1 MKIPVTPPQFKD
13 EIDSWGE
20 DAADNIELLMNPDV
34 GTTDHKGRYLHWDRL
49 RHITPPEGYN
59 EKLYWFAIK
68 SARNKISKK
77 LAFVDKVGSPFKY
90 GMSDG
95 VMRDILWISENGT
108 GAMTA
113 DGGIT
118 DVRTKQTY
126 LINSLIEEAINSS
139 QLEGA
144 TTTRRVAK
152 EMIRT
157 GRKPKDHSEKMVI
170 NNHTAMIFIRD
181 IKEDKLTPSIIFEL
195 HKILTEGVLEEGDE
209 NKSGVFRATK
219 DDICVFS
226 KDDELLHA
234 PPKASELKDRL
245 QMICDFANK
254 VGEDDTVYIPPII
267 RGIII
272 HFMIG
277 YDHPFVDG
285 NGRTA
290 RALFYWLMVKE
301 GYWLMEYISI
311 SRVIKK
317 APAKYMYAYLHT
329 ETDENDMTYFIIHQ
343 LEVIKEAVKDLHA
356 YFITKTNQLKEA
368 EGALENCSLKGKL
381 NFRQLSILKNAL
393 KNPGAE
399 YTIKSHQS
407 SHGVTYQTA
416 RTDLLK
422 LADEY
427 SLLKKYKVGKADV
440 FLAPP
445 DLKDHLGPYR

>member
-1 MKIPVTPPQFKD
+1 MKIPVAPPIFK
-13 EIDSWGE
+13 EELDSWGE
-20 DAADNIELLMNPDV
+20 DVVDKIDLLMNPEI
-34 GTTDHKGRYLHWDRL
+34 GTTDYKGRYLHWDKL
-49 RHITPPEGYN
+49 RHITPPDGYTS
-59 EKLYWFAIK
+59 KMYWLAIRW
-68 SARNKISKK
+68 AR
-77 LAFVDKVGSPFKY
+77 DKVSKALTFLDKNGSQFKY
-90 GMSDG
+90 AMPDC
-95 VMRDILWISENGT
+95 VMRDILWVSENGT
-108 GAMTA
+108 GAISTDA
-113 DGGIT
+113 RIT
-118 DVRTKQTY
+118 DAKTKQTY

-157 GRKPKDHSEKMVI
+157 GRKPKDHSEKMI
-170 NNHTAMIFIRD
+170 LNNHNAMMFIR
-181 IKEDKLTPSIIFEL
+181 ELREYELTPSIIFEL
-195 HKILTEGVLEEGDE
+195 HKILTDGTMSEED
-209 NKSGVFRATK
+209 KDKVGVFRDSE

-226 KDDELLHA
+226 KEDELLHV
-234 PPKASELKDRL
+234 PPKAEELEKRL
-245 QMICDFANK
+245 QLVCDFANK
-254 VGEDDTVYIPPII
+254 AGEDESMYIPPII

-329 ETDENDMTYFIIHQ
+329 ETDANDITYFIVHQ
-343 LEVIKEAVKDLHA
+343 LEVIKEAVNDLHA
-356 YFITKTNQLKEA
+356 YLITKSNQQREA
-368 EGALENCSLKGKL
+368 EKALENSPLKGKL
-381 NFRQLSILKNAL
+381 NFRQLSILRNAL

-399 YTIKSHQS
+399 YTIRSHQS

-422 LADEY
+422 LADTF
-427 SLLKKYKVGKADV
+427 SLLKKYKVGKTDV

-445 DLKDHLGPYR
+445 DLKGHLESYK

>member
-1 MKIPVTPPQFKD
+1 MKIPVTPPSFKT
-13 EIDSWGE
+13 ELKSWG
-20 DAADNIELLMNPDV
+20 DNTSANIDLLMNPEV
-34 GTTDHKGRYLHWDRL
+34 GMTDDKGRYLHWDKL
-49 RHITPPEGYN
+49 RHLTPPKGYS
-59 EKLYWFAIK
+59 EKLYWLAIRW
-68 SARNKISKK
+68 ARNKISKP
-77 LAFVDKVGSPFKY
+77 LPFMDKAGTPFRY
-90 GMSDG
+90 GMPDS

-108 GAMTA
+108 GAITTNER
-113 DGGIT
+113 IT
-118 DVRTKQTY
+118 DARTKQTY

-157 GRKPKDHSEKMVI
+157 GRRPNDHSEKMII
-170 NNHTAMIFIRD
+170 NNHRAMMFIRD
-181 IKEDKLTPSIIFEL
+181 LKEDELTPSIIFEL
-195 HKILTEGVLEEGDE
+195 HRILTHGTLEEGDE
-209 NKSGVFRATK
+209 AKAGIFRTAE
-219 DDICVFS
+219 DDICVYS
-226 KDDELLHA
+226 KDNDLLHI
-234 PPKASELKDRL
+234 PPKASELNKRL
-245 QMICDFANK
+245 QKLCDFANK
-254 VGEDDTVYIPPII
+254 VGQDDSVYIPPIV

-317 APAKYMYAYLHT
+317 APSKYMYAYLHT
-329 ETDENDMTYFIIHQ
+329 ETDENDTTYFLIHQ
-343 LEVIKEAVKDLHA
+343 LGVIKEAVKDLHA
-356 YFITKTNQLKEA
+356 YLITKADQQREA
-368 EGALENCSLKGKL
+368 ERALENSILKGKL
-381 NFRQLSILKNAL
+381 SFRQLSILRNAL

-422 LADEY
+422 LSDEY
-427 SLLKKYKVGKADV
+427 SLLKKYKRGKADV

-445 DLKDHLGPYR
+445 DLKEHLSEYK